1 MNAPAANLFAVVA
14 VSTAALHFAF
24 LGYLIVGGFLIR
36 RWPGT
41 VWLHVPVVGW
51 AVASLAFGLPC
62 PLTDLERVARAAA
75 GMGDISAHGF
85 IDHYIT
91 GVWYPEEA
99 AILVQALVFAAIVGS
114 WIGFVVRSRTR
125 SAASPGR

>member
-1 MNAPAANLFAVVA
+1 MNPPAASVFAVVA
-14 VSTAALHFAF
+14 MSTAALHFAF
-24 LGYLIVGGFLIR
+24 LGYLIVGGFLTW

-62 PLTDLERVARAAA
+62 PLTDLERVARGGA
-75 GMGDISAHGF
+75 GMGEISPQGF

-91 GVWYPEEA
+91 GVWYPEDA
-99 AILVQALVFAAIVGS
+99 AILVQALVFAAIAGS
-114 WIGFVVRSRTR
+114 WIGFSLRFRRR
-125 SAASPGR
+125 SAASPAR